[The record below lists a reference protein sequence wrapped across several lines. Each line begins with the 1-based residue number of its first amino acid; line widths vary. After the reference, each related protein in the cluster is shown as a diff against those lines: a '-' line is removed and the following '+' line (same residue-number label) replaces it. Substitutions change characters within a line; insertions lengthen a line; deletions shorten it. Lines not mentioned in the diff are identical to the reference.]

1 MKWRFHDCVTR
12 RVAKALGVPYSYSKI
27 VLDYIVDLDKNKN
40 LSCKHHSIEAR
51 DFAWK
56 CLVSARQLYLSGNY
70 ESSAK
75 YLAWALHLLQD
86 SSMYPYSDG
95 KYNKILWK
103 DHDKLEDDI
112 EEYLSTNAD
121 ELNSI
126 VDYYKQPTPKETS
139 QGLFVVDNNSATRC
153 PYKLCQWVHHTLFR
167 QTYNG
172 SRKVLEH
179 IIKLAVIFTVSAFA
193 TVISPVLSM
202 SREELVKELN
212 TLSIE
217 ISNLEKQLEEKQKFC
232 NRISKIAY
240 LVLFGILIAST
251 FLYGIKTAAL
261 AFIIALVAYYAL
273 KNNTFDRDI
282 KCLENKL
289 YAKRSTK
296 NLLQNIII
304 NKWKPVIPEKIIR
317 K

>member
-27 VLDYIVDLDKNKN
+27 VLYYIVDLDKNKN
-40 LSCKHHSIEAR
+40 ISCKHHSMEAR
-51 DFAWK
+51 NFAWE
-56 CLVSARQLYLSGNY
+56 CLVNARQLYLSGNY
-70 ESSAK
+70 EGSAI

-95 KYNKILWK
+95 EYNEILWE
-103 DHDKLEDDI
+103 DHNKLEEDI
-112 EEYLSTNAD
+112 EKYLST
-121 ELNSI
+121 
-126 VDYYKQPTPKETS
+126 KTS
-139 QGLFVVDNNSATRC
+139 QGTFVVDNNSATRC
-153 PYKLCQWVHHTLFR
+153 PYKLCQWVYRTPFG
-167 QTYNG
+167 QAYNG

-202 SREELVKELN
+202 SREELIKELN

-289 YAKRSTK
+289 YAKKSTK